1 MPVARRV
8 FGKNHNITLGMRW
21 IYAQAVIVTP
31 GATLEDTREG
41 VEMLEDTT
49 RTMRR
54 VFGSTHP
61 DVVNIEAVLGSA
73 RKALATHPDGPHP
86 A

>member
-1 MPVARRV
+1 MPVARRNL
-8 FGKNHNITLGMRW
+8 GKNHQITLGMRW
-21 IYAQAVIVTP
+21 IYAQALIVTP
-31 GATLEDTREG
+31 GATLEDTREA

-54 VFGSTHP
+54 VFGSAHP
-61 DVVNIEAVLGSA
+61 DVVLIESVLVSS
-73 RKALATHPDGPHP
+73 RKALATHPD